1 MTFDTLVDSYYE
13 PVYRHVRRIVVSHDD
28 ACDVCQDT
36 FLRALRSFDSLR
48 DTALARAWIY
58 RIATNEALRFL
69 ASRKSSGEL
78 LSDRLAET
86 LADET
91 ADTEPDPRLL
101 RFNRALLSLTPAQRG
116 VRPAALRRTL
126 LYRHRSD
133 CWRFTRHHPCGLP
146 PGQRKNQKVYSLLKI
161 NNKNR

>member
-1 MTFDTLVDSYYE
+1 MLYGHTLVDSYYE

-101 RFNRALLSLTPAQRG
+101 RFNRALLSLTPAQRA
-116 VRPAALRRTL
+116 VFDLRHYDELSYIDIAQIVGGSPDTIRV
-126 LYRHRSD
+126 
-133 CWRFTRHHPCGLP
+133 
-146 PGQRKNQKVYSLLKI
+146 VYHQAKEKI
-161 NNKNR
+161 KKYILSSK